1 MALSKIIENS
11 LADEAV
17 SSAKLKDFAAAVD
30 LNGVELVLDADADTS
45 ITADTDDR
53 IDFKIANVE
62 HFSFSNSSGDTIIKP
77 MVDAK
82 DIKFQQFDGRT
93 LLDINDGGFVG
104 IANGATSSG
113 EIRFFEDTDNGSN
126 YVGLNAGSISS
137 SFTLTLP
144 TADGSSGQFL
154 KTDGSGALSF
164 DTVSSAADD
173 LTTGDAAVTLA
184 TSAGNITIDAQ
195 GGDTDI
201 IFKGT
206 DGSSDITPM
215 TLDMSDAGALL
226 LTGGKIDLKN
236 SGTRSKILFYCE
248 SGNAHAQTLQAAPHS
263 ESASNTLTLP
273 STGGDVDLVS
283 TASTATLTNKTL
295 TTPKIAEIDSLSSG
309 SITLDAEADIVL
321 DADGADIIFKDAGT
335 SILTI
340 TNNSTDVDFT
350 VATQDK
356 DINFKGDDGGSGIT
370 ALSLD
375 MSDAGT
381 AVFNHDIRI
390 ADGGQIGSASD
401 ADAITIGSDGDV
413 TFTQDLELQHD
424 GATLS
429 FGANDEI
436 ALTHVHD
443 TGLLLTD
450 SGGTPTLQLHDAN
463 ESIASDGSKVIITS
477 GGTAF
482 SLPTSDGSNGQVLK
496 TNGSGVLSFGADS
509 GGKILQVVSTTFTG
523 TESSTSNAANN
534 TFTNTSISAQITP
547 SASSSKIFI
556 SALANVGGTNHTDGS
571 PVVVLRR
578 DSTNILIGDDAGDNK
593 QRASTGRLNDMIG
606 SGSIFPIHLS
616 VVDSPNSTSAIT
628 YRVALGIRG
637 NGSGTAYIN
646 RSGDDSNNIENF
658 RAASSIT
665 LFEIDGS

>member
-1 MALSKIIENS
+1 MALSTISGTTGITD
-11 LADEAV
+11 ATIT
-17 SSAKLKDFAAAVD
+17 SAKLADFAAAVD
-30 LNGVELVLDADADTS
+30 LNGVELILDADQDTS

-53 IDFKIANVE
+53 IDFKIAGVE

-104 IANGATSSG
+104 IANGATG
-113 EIRFFEDTDNGSN
+113 AGAIRIFEDTDNGSN
-126 YVGLNAGSISS
+126 YVGLTAGSIGTSLT
-137 SFTLTLP
+137 FTLP

-173 LTTGDAAVTLA
+173 LTIGDAAVTLS
-184 TSAGNITIDAQ
+184 TSSGNITIDATAN
-195 GGDTDI
+195 DTDI

-206 DGSSDITPM
+206 DNTADITM
-215 TLDMSDAGALL
+215 LTLDGSDAGHATFNNAITSGAVITSGAGLVIADAGNIGSASD
-226 LTGGKIDLKN
+226 TDAIAIASSGVVTFTQKPVIN
-236 SGTRSKILFYCE
+236 SGVAIDNITID
-248 SGNAHAQTLQAAPHS
+248 GT
-263 ESASNTLTLP
+263 
-273 STGGDVDLVS
+273 
-283 TASTATLTNKTL
+283 
-295 TTPKIAEIDSLSSG
+295 EIDLSSG
-309 SITLDAEADIVL
+309 DLTVDVAGDIIL
-321 DADGADIIFKDAGT
+321 DADGADIIFKDGGT

-482 SLPTSDGSNGQVLK
+482 SLPTADGSNTQVIQ
-496 TNGSGVLSFGADS
+496 TNGSGVLSFADAG
-509 GGKILQVVSTTFTG
+509 GGKIGQVVSTHTNATSF
-523 TESSTSNAANN
+523 STSASTMTEVTGMSVA
-534 TFTNTSISAQITP
+534 ITP
-547 SASSSKIFI
+547 SATSSKILVIASVTATSNESTRCF
-556 SALANVGGTNHTDGS
+556 LG
-571 PVVVLRR
+571 LKR
-578 DSTNILIGDDAGDNK
+578 DSTVIANGNPDSSQIAGVN
-593 QRASTGRLNDMIG
+593 TGHEQEGNNALFNYHVSFLDSPSSSSEVTYKVTGCAEGSNVFRLNR
-606 SGSIFPIHLS
+606 
-616 VVDSPNSTSAIT
+616 SP
-628 YRVALGIRG
+628 G
-637 NGSGTAYIN
+637 
-646 RSGDDSNNIENF
+646 DSNSNTVS
-658 RAASSIT
+658 RGASSIT
-665 LFEIDGS
+665 VMEILA